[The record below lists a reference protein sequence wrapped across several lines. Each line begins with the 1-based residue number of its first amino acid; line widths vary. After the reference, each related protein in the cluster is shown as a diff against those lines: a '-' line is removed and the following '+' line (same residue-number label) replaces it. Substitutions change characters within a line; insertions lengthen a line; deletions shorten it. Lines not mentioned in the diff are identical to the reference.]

1 MIHRSGGG
9 EIKSTLTLP
18 TAEEQ
23 DRGQYLCVAENK
35 VLDIVKHL
43 VFDHYDE
50 DDKISKD
57 GNNHHH
63 RLSQAGRAEANF
75 TLAVGYFAGS
85 GPLQARFSCPQTH
98 IFLWINNSMNMTT
111 KHKTI

>member
-1 MIHRSGGG
+1 MINRSGGG

-35 VLDIVKHL
+35 VLEIVKHL

-57 GNNHHH
+57 GNNRMYSESNL
-63 RLSQAGRAEANF
+63 RLVALKPTSHWPLVTLPGRD
-75 TLAVGYFAGS
+75 LC
-85 GPLQARFSCPQTH
+85 R
-98 IFLWINNSMNMTT
+98 
-111 KHKTI
+111 

>member
-35 VLDIVKHL
+35 VLEIVKHL
-43 VFDHYDE
+43 VFDHYDG

-57 GNNHHH
+57 GNN
-63 RLSQAGRAEANF
+63 RIREQWQDGRAEANF
-75 TLAVGYFAGS
+75 GL
-85 GPLQARFSCPQTH
+85 
-98 IFLWINNSMNMTT
+98 
-111 KHKTI
+111 

>member
-35 VLDIVKHL
+35 VLEIWSWKHL

-57 GNNHHH
+57 GSNQ

-85 GPLQARFSCPQTH
+85 GPLQARFSCP
-98 IFLWINNSMNMTT
+98 LD
-111 KHKTI
+111 

>member
-35 VLDIVKHL
+35 VLEIVKHL

-50 DDKISKD
+50 DRKISKD
-57 GNNHHH
+57 GNN
-63 RLSQAGRAEANF
+63 RIREQS
-75 TLAVGYFAGS
+75 
-85 GPLQARFSCPQTH
+85 
-98 IFLWINNSMNMTT
+98 
-111 KHKTI
+111 